1 MKFEE
6 LPCSA
11 KLVYKVLEY
20 KKKATFRELKEETAL
35 PERTIR
41 HALKIL
47 KDNGLVDVEIC
58 LWDLRKKYYVLI
70 AKELCAKINEKEN
83 LLDDNNKKHNI

>member
-1 MKFEE
+1 MNFEE

-20 KKKATFRELKEETAL
+20 KKKLTFKELKEETAL

-47 KDNGLVDVEIC
+47 KDNGLVDVEMC
-58 LWDLRKKYYVLI
+58 LWDLRKKYYVLV
-70 AKELCAKINEKEN
+70 ARELCAKINE
-83 LLDDNNKKHNI
+83 NNNFREHSNNEDK